1 MLKYLI
7 DSLEVTILENDTS
20 KLFTIPNLLTFIR
33 MLLIPVFLI
42 CYYQMPEK
50 PYVAMLV
57 FAVASLTDAFD
68 GYLAR
73 RLNQISSFGKLC
85 DPLADKL
92 MVLSMLF
99 CLGDDKLL
107 APPSMPWLNKTI
119 IIVVL
124 VKEALMVA
132 GGLFLLKKGHVVY
145 SNMLGKIATTLFC
158 VALIMVFPWHGIA
171 FITAIGQYLMLAAV
185 VMTLVAFCSYLLNSV
200 KLLKRS

>member
-1 MLKYLI
+1 M
-7 DSLEVTILENDTS
+7 ENDTS
-20 KLFTIPNLLTFIR
+20 KLFTIPNLLTFFR
-33 MLLIPVFLI
+33 LLLIPVFLI

-50 PYVAMLV
+50 PYIAMLV

-73 RLNQISSFGKLC
+73 KLNQITSFGKLC

-92 MVLSMLF
+92 MVLSMLL
-99 CLGDDKLL
+99 CLGDDGLL
-107 APPSMPWLNKTI
+107 APPSMPWLNKV
-119 IIVVL
+119 IVLTVL
-124 VKEALMVA
+124 VKEGLMVA
-132 GGLFLLKKGHVVY
+132 GGLFLLKRGHVVY
-145 SNMLGKIATTLFC
+145 SNILGKIATTLFC

-171 FITAIGQYLMLAAV
+171 FVTSFGQYLMLAAV

>member
-1 MLKYLI
+1 M
-7 DSLEVTILENDTS
+7 ENDTS
-20 KLFTIPNLLTFIR
+20 KLFTVPNLLTFIR

-50 PYVAMLV
+50 PYIAMLV
-57 FAVASLTDAFD
+57 FAVASLTDALD

-99 CLGDDKLL
+99 CLGDDGLL
-107 APPSMPWLNKTI
+107 APPSMPWLNKVI
-119 IIVVL
+119 IIVIL
-124 VKEALMVA
+124 AKEALMVA
-132 GGLFLLKKGHVVY
+132 GGLLLLKKGHVVY
-145 SNMLGKIATTLFC
+145 SNILGKIATTLFC
-158 VALIMVFPWHGIA
+158 MALIMVFPWHGIA
-171 FITAIGQYLMLAAV
+171 FVTTAGQYLMIAAV
-185 VMTLVAFCSYLLNSV
+185 VMSLAAFVSYLSGSV

>member
-1 MLKYLI
+1 M
-7 DSLEVTILENDTS
+7 ENDTS

-33 MLLIPVFLI
+33 LLLIPVFLI

-50 PYVAMLV
+50 PYIAMLV

-73 RLNQISSFGKLC
+73 KLNQITSFGKLC

-92 MVLSMLF
+92 MVLSMLL
-99 CLGDDKLL
+99 CLGDDGLL
-107 APPSMPWLNKTI
+107 APPSMPWLNKV
-119 IIVVL
+119 IVLTVL
-124 VKEALMVA
+124 VKEGLMVA
-132 GGLFLLKKGHVVY
+132 GGVFLLKRGHVVY
-145 SNMLGKIATTLFC
+145 SNILGKIATTLFC

-171 FITAIGQYLMLAAV
+171 FVTSFGQYLMLAAV

>member
-1 MLKYLI
+1 M
-7 DSLEVTILENDTS
+7 ENDTS

-33 MLLIPVFLI
+33 LLLIPVFLI

-50 PYVAMLV
+50 PYIAMLV

-73 RLNQISSFGKLC
+73 KLNQITSFGKLC

-92 MVLSMLF
+92 MVLSMLL
-99 CLGDDKLL
+99 CLGDDGLL
-107 APPSMPWLNKTI
+107 APPSMPWLNKV
-119 IIVVL
+119 IVLTVL
-124 VKEALMVA
+124 VKEGLMVA
-132 GGLFLLKKGHVVY
+132 GGLFLLKRGHVVY
-145 SNMLGKIATTLFC
+145 SNILGKIATTLFC

-171 FITAIGQYLMLAAV
+171 FVTSFGQYLMLAAV